1 MKKPLL
7 ATLLLLCFA
16 LICGCA
22 EGGANESSAEGSKK
36 EESSLPILISRAES
50 SAPSEI
56 SLPEEESSTEEISLP
71 IDDSSHE
78 ESEEEMVYTDI
89 GDAEF
94 IPSGYLLYNGA
105 AYSHTYHNPVNAQ
118 RNPTVATTAATY
130 RNDGPTPSDQT

>member
-22 EGGANESSAEGSKK
+22 DGGANESSAEGSKK

-78 ESEEEMVYTDI
+78 ESSEESEEEMVYTDI

-105 AYSHTYHNPVNAQ
+105 AYSHTYHKLTGIYIHQKHVS
-118 RNPTVATTAATY
+118 V
-130 RNDGPTPSDQT
+130 